1 MISGVLKLILGFL
14 LAIAVLL
21 GTGVT
26 VALYFVNRTAIPPAK
41 PIFANDNPAVKNQTP
56 KATQI
61 KSTQTPASGAEPKT
75 SPSPTPTAKSSEPLP
90 PGAYQGRVT
99 WEQGL
104 SLRAEPNQEAERVG
118 GVAFN
123 QKVTVLEENSDKS
136 WVKIRL
142 EGGEQEGWVKI
153 GNIERVEQ

>member
-1 MISGVLKLILGFL
+1 MNLTMISGLLKLILGFV

-41 PIFANDNPAVKNQTP
+41 PTFANDNPAFKNQDT
-56 KATQI
+56 KETKT
-61 KSTQTPASGAEPKT
+61 KSKPESKPET
-75 SPSPTPTAKSSEPLP
+75 SPNPSPTKTPEELP
-90 PGAYQGRVT
+90 PGAYTGRVT
-99 WEQGL
+99 WSEGL
-104 SLRAEPNQEAERVG
+104 SLRAKPNQESEKVG

-123 QKVTVLEENSDKS
+123 QKIIVLEENPDKS

-142 EGGEQEGWVKI
+142 EDSKQEGWVKV
-153 GNIERVEQ
+153 GNIERVN